1 MKETLPA
8 LFGLFVFLLVAVG
21 TTAAQENLSHYIWAE
36 VLVDDGETAGEDL
49 VAWVE
54 GQNGYYTLRS
64 LSMVRLRVPSEILP
78 SLRSE
83 LEAYARDVLSY
94 NPSSTDRREERV
106 NLEAA
111 IASRESALERLLE
124 FVSEADAAGLV
135 TFEREI
141 NETLSSLESAKGRL
155 RELQNSVEYALV
167 EVFFTTVGRAVP
179 QNMPSSF
186 TWLNTVGLERFLGGI
201 R

>member
-1 MKETLPA
+1 MKKTLPA